1 MSNRVMST
9 LLVQI
14 TMQLAMLP
22 NSVLVTASRCGA
34 AHNQLVS
41 IRIGLNTR
49 KTTLH

>member
-1 MSNRVMST
+1 MSNPVMSS
-9 LLVQI
+9 LLVEI
-14 TMQLAMLP
+14 TMQLAMLLT
-22 NSVLVTASRCGA
+22 SVLVAQRRCGT